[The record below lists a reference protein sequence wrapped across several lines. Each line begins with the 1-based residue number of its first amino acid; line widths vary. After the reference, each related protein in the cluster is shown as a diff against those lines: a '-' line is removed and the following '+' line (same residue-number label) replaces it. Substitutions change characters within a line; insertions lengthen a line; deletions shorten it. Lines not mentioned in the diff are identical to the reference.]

1 MAFRIFTLVL
11 CLLVSLTAF
20 GADVAALAELYDKP
34 TLGAGKTVSNLP
46 VRIGSLELML
56 TSGALAPVTAGSDPI
71 GVFFSGQGT
80 FAYKSK
86 DPVERSLVQFEAKKV
101 DRTAKLA
108 DDVVTISGTFDR
120 VYIRSGGVELP
131 VAPPG
136 TADANLLPAFQQ
148 HRDDFR
154 NVLWDPPSHLLIR
167 QRLDSPTAQA
177 AVVEIGGKANQGYI
191 LDTIEENEERFQA
204 LITRSGFA
212 HIAELRGA
220 MFPVTISEQPVG
232 RSRTAFSHPRYLL
245 VDVNYTLVAGDKAA
259 MKLTVD
265 EMIVPRNS
273 PQSVFRF
280 NLLTGKRDGNH
291 KLHRMVIDAVT
302 DAAGKPL
309 PYHFERD
316 SLLVGLPAK
325 APADAPVGIRFALSG
340 DILIRP
346 DNDSFWRLGTG
357 AWFPQPG
364 LNGQYYTIH
373 SIVKV
378 KKPWVAFA
386 SGETVK
392 RSEEGDYNVFENA
405 FDKPLQF
412 AVVHAGKYTVH
423 EEKFDGLTIRV
434 APYAGINDAQ
444 LGQLARLAYKIIKFY
459 EPWLGPFPF
468 KEYNI
473 IELNDLGWGQAPPGM
488 LFITKEAFNPLITK
502 ESRFYS
508 NGVNQRFAHEI
519 AHQYWGIVVKT
530 GNEEEQWLTE
540 AFAEYCSSLVVKEIY
555 GQRGYDTTLARWR
568 ADAKEGGTFAPIS
581 LANRIDIP
589 GDPYV
594 AFEHYFDLVYNK
606 GAYVLAVLR
615 KQLGD
620 PKFFSFLR
628 NLQGQHQWRFLTTN
642 DAAKLLGRIDA
653 GVDHQPFF
661 DRYVWGT
668 EMPVMP
674 K

>member
-1 MAFRIFTLVL
+1 MPLRLLTLVL

-34 TLGAGKTVSNLP
+34 TLGMGKSVSKLS
-46 VRIGSLELML
+46 VQIGSLELQL
-56 TSGALAPVTAGSDPI
+56 TSGALAPVTAGNDPI

-80 FAYKSK
+80 FAYRTK
-86 DPVERSLVQFEAKKV
+86 DPVERSLAQFEAKKV
-101 DRTAKLA
+101 DRTATLTG
-108 DDVVTISGTFDR
+108 DVLTISGTFER
-120 VYIRSGGVELP
+120 LFIRAGGVELP
-131 VAPPG
+131 VAP
-136 TADANLLPAFQQ
+136 ADAGDSNLILAFQK

-167 QRLDSPTAQA
+167 QRLDSLTAQV
-177 AVVEIGGKANQGYI
+177 AVVEIGGRDNQGYI
-191 LDTIEENEERFQA
+191 LDTIEEKEERFQA
-204 LITRSGFA
+204 LITRSGVS
-212 HIAELRGA
+212 HIAEFRSAL
-220 MFPVTISEQPVG
+220 FPVTISEQPVG
-232 RSRTAFSHPRYLL
+232 RARSAFMHPRYLL
-245 VDVNYTLVAGDKAA
+245 VDLNYTLVAGDKAA
-259 MKLTVD
+259 MKLSVEETL
-265 EMIVPRNS
+265 VPRNS
-273 PQSVFRF
+273 EQSVFRF
-280 NLLTGKRDGNH
+280 NLLTGKRDGNNT
-291 KLHRMVIDAVT
+291 LHRMVVDAVT

-309 PYHFERD
+309 PFHFERG

-325 APADAPVGIRFALSG
+325 APAEQPVVIKFALSG
-340 DILIRP
+340 DILLHP
-346 DNDSFWRLGTG
+346 NNDNFWQLGTE

-364 LNGQYYTIH
+364 LNGQYYTIR

-378 KKPWVAFA
+378 KKPWIAFA

-423 EEKFDGLTIRV
+423 EEKFEGLTIRV

-444 LGQLARLAYKIIKFY
+444 VGQLARLAYKIIKFY

-488 LFITKEAFNPLITK
+488 LFITKEAFNPLSTT

-519 AHQYWGIVVKT
+519 AHQYWGIVVKM
-530 GNEEEQWLTE
+530 GSEEEQWLTE
-540 AFAEYCSSLVVKEIY
+540 AFAEFSSSLVVKEIQ
-555 GQRGYDTTLARWR
+555 GQRGYDSMVARWR
-568 ADAKEGGTFAPIS
+568 ADAKDGGSFAPIA

-589 GDPYV
+589 ADPYV
-594 AFEHYFDLVYNK
+594 AFEDYFDLVYNK
-606 GAYVLAVLR
+606 GAYVLSVLR

-628 NLQGQHQWRFLTTN
+628 TVQGQHQWRFLTTN
-642 DAAKLLGRIDA
+642 DAAKLLDRMNPGTN
-653 GVDHQPFF
+653 HQQFF